1 MQSPASTLSSS
12 VSRRRFAS
20 GMLAAV
26 MASGI
31 APALSGAT
39 SASRRVRVGVIGLG
53 RGMDHVSALLEVP
66 GAEVA
71 CVCDVDERRRD
82 AAVQRVFA
90 RTGRRPGSVVDLRRM
105 LEDPGIDAVTIAM
118 PNFWHA
124 VAAVMA
130 CKAGKH
136 VYVEKPGSHNA
147 HEGMRLAEVARS
159 TRRMVQLGTQRRS
172 SASVRGAIE
181 ELRSGVIGQP
191 RMARCRYDNA
201 RGSIGRG
208 RPAPVPPWLDF
219 GLWQGPA
226 PARPYLDNLV
236 HYQWHWRWHWG
247 GGELANNGPHA
258 LDIARWG
265 LGVQFPRRVTANG
278 SRLHFDDDQE
288 TPDTL
293 TAHFDFGTAGI
304 LWDHSSCHPRKGDS
318 PGFVTFYGDGGM
330 LAMDASGGYRVLDAA
345 GREIRAEKGRA
356 DDKAHFENFID
367 AIRDGVPLNAPV
379 SEGVRSVHLCHLG
392 NIAWRTTGAVDVDP
406 ATGALRG
413 ATRGQRRLWTREY
426 QKGWGV

>member
-1 MQSPASTLSSS
+1 VLNLT
-12 VSRRRFAS
+12 RRRFAS
-20 GMLAAV
+20 GLLGAV
-26 MASGI
+26 VASGM
-31 APALSGAT
+31 APAFAADGP
-39 SASRRVRVGVIGLG
+39 ASRRVRVGVMGLG
-53 RGMDHVSALLEVP
+53 RGMDHVTALLNVP

-82 AAVQRVFA
+82 AAVQRVFGK
-90 RTGRRPGSVVDLRRM
+90 TGRRPGSVVDFRRM
-105 LEDPGIDAVTIAM
+105 LEDPAIDAISIAA

-147 HEGMRLAEVARS
+147 HEGMRLAEVARA
-159 TRRMVQLGTQRRS
+159 TGRVVQLGTQRRS
-172 SASVRGAIE
+172 APSMRQAID
-181 ELRSGVIGQP
+181 ELRAGVIGP
-191 RMARCRYDNA
+191 VRMARCRYDNA
-201 RGSIGRG
+201 RTGIGRG
-208 RPAPVPPWLDF
+208 KPAPVPSWLDY
-219 GLWQGPA
+219 GLWEGPV
-226 PARPYLDNLV
+226 PSRPYVDNLV

-278 SRLHFDDDQE
+278 ARLHFDDDQE

-304 LWDHSSCHPRKGDS
+304 LWDHSSCHPRKGDA
-318 PGFVTFYGDGGM
+318 PGFVTFYGDGGL
-330 LAMDASGGYRVLDAA
+330 LALDASGSYRVLDAA
-345 GREIRAEKGRA
+345 GKEVRSVKGGYN
-356 DDKAHFENFID
+356 DQAHFGNFVD
-367 AIRDGVPLNAPV
+367 AIRDGSPLNAPV
-379 SEGVRSVHLCHLG
+379 TDGVRSVHLCHLG
-392 NIAWRTTGAVDVDP
+392 NIAWRTSGAVDVDP

-413 ATRGQRRLWTREY
+413 ATRGQRRLWAREY
-426 QKGWGV
+426 RRGWGV

>member
-1 MQSPASTLSSS
+1 
-12 VSRRRFAS
+12 
-20 GMLAAV
+20 MLAAV
-26 MASGI
+26 LASGV
-31 APALSGAT
+31 APALAADRSP
-39 SASRRVRVGVIGLG
+39 SRRVRVGVMGLG
-53 RGMDHVSALLEVP
+53 RGMDHVAALLDVP

-82 AAVQRVFA
+82 AAAQRVLSK
-90 RTGRRPGSVVDLRRM
+90 TGRRPGSVADLRRM
-105 LEDPGIDAVTIAM
+105 LDDRDIDAVSIAA

-124 VAAVMA
+124 VAGVMA

-159 TRRMVQLGTQRRS
+159 AGRVVQLGTQRRS
-172 SASVRGAIE
+172 SPSVRRAIE
-181 ELRSGVIGQP
+181 ELHAGVIGP
-191 RMARCRYDNA
+191 VRMARCRYDNA
-201 RGSIGRG
+201 RATLGRG
-208 RPAPVPPWLDF
+208 KPAPVPSWLDF

-226 PARPYLDNLV
+226 PERPYLDNLV

-293 TAHFDFGTAGI
+293 SAHFDFGSAGI
-304 LWDHSSCHPRKGDS
+304 LWDHSSCHPRKGDAR
-318 PGFVTFYGDGGM
+318 GFVTFYGDGGI
-330 LAMDASGGYRVLDAA
+330 LAMDASGSYRVLDPA
-345 GREIRAEKGRA
+345 GKELRAVKGGYN
-356 DDKAHFENFID
+356 DKAHFSNFID
-367 AIRDGVPLNAPV
+367 ALRDDVPLNAPV
-379 SEGVRSVHLCHLG
+379 ADGVRSVHLCHLG

-413 ATRGQRRLWTREY
+413 AGRAQRKLWSREY
-426 QKGWGV
+426 RRGWGV